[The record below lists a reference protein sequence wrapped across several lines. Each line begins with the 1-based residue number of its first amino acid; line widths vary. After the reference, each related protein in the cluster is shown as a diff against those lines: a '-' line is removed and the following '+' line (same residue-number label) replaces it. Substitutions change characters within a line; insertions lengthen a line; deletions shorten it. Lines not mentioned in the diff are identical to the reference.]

1 MGYSKALS
9 LVATPCWSRETW
21 NKQNFLSLLSQIPS
35 FHSLKHTP
43 IRFSCCSIHWR
54 ACHGHKWPLS
64 CQIRWPS
71 PHPPFSSPISCDGL
85 SWLSPFLVHFPPS
98 AYRTLPHSSL
108 LLSLCW
114 VVFIAS
120 TLQVAMLKLDLW
132 SPFYSLPRV
141 LSSEMV
147 FSILMVW
154 IVIYTLK
161 IPDMDWTMS
170 PKKTCWSS
178 NPWYLSI
185 WLYLKIRLLWM

>member
-1 MGYSKALS
+1 M
-9 LVATPCWSRETW
+9 
-21 NKQNFLSLLSQIPS
+21 KQTEFSVLAVPDPFLPLPQTHTNQVFML
-35 FHSLKHTP
+35 FHPLT
-43 IRFSCCSIHWR
+43 CLY
-54 ACHGHKWPLS
+54 GHKWPLS

-132 SPFYSLPRV
+132 SPFYLLPRV